1 MIILTLLL
9 TFLIIYHHII
19 YSISLLWLAK
29 HRPQPKE
36 PKHIR
41 ATLPSIAFILPVHNE
56 ADYIEQKLANILM
69 LDYPA
74 DKLSL
79 YIFNDGSDDAT
90 LANIAYWET
99 KFKEHGIGLYLN
111 HEEHNCGKVIR
122 LNSLIHQAQQSDFL
136 AFTDAS
142 ALLSIDA
149 LQQAVLQ
156 FQSPSIGALTGN
168 YLLQNGGSGEQQ
180 YWQWQN
186 RLRFAESE
194 LGSVMGGNGAFYIV
208 RSHLVETLP
217 EDTINDDFILPM
229 NVLKH
234 GYKIVFSADINTVE
248 IAPTSQSQDYRRRQR
263 IGAGNLQQL
272 IRCRFILRQ
281 KNYGALWLFLSGKG
295 LRTLMPFIL
304 IGYFFLTLILTLTGS
319 ILGLILFMGQ
329 SLGYGL
335 ALLPALGLKNNYLIK
350 LHYFVASYFASLIGM
365 LRYSVGQFKRG
376 WRHIPPIETYQ
387 PQITS
392 GCKRLCDIV
401 LSLLGLGLTLPFWP
415 LIALAIKLN
424 SKGPIFYRQLRVGK
438 IEQDTVDLFEIIKF
452 RTMYHSEKNQAD
464 LSWAKKEDPRV
475 TSIGRFLRDTRIDEI
490 PQFINVLRGDMSFIG
505 PRPERPE
512 LCGSLQNALPFYLE
526 RTAGL
531 KPGLTG
537 LAQVNHGYDNTI
549 EDVKEKIGWDH
560 AYAATLGSPWQWLK
574 MDCYIL
580 IKTIKIMLTRKGQ

>member
-1 MIILTLLL
+1 MITLTLLL
-9 TFLIIYHHII
+9 TFLIIYHHVI
-19 YSISLLWLAK
+19 YSVGLLWFAK
-29 HRPQPKE
+29 HLPHPTESTQTHLTQP
-36 PKHIR
+36 
-41 ATLPSIAFILPVHNE
+41 TIAFVLPIHNE

-90 LANIAYWET
+90 LTQITHWQT
-99 KFKEHGIGLYLN
+99 KFKEQGIALHLE
-111 HEEHNCGKVIR
+111 HEEHNSGKVVR
-122 LNSLIHQAQQSDFL
+122 LNSLIHLAQQSDFI

-142 ALLSIDA
+142 ALLSIDG
-149 LQQAVLQ
+149 LQQAVMQ

-168 YLLQNGGSGEQQ
+168 YLLQNGGTGEKQ

-186 RLRFAESE
+186 QLRYAESE
-194 LGSVMGGNGAFYIV
+194 LGSVMGGNGAFYMV

-234 GYKIVFSADINTVE
+234 GYKIVFNAHINTVE

-295 LRTLMPFIL
+295 LRTVMPFIL
-304 IGYFFLTLILTLTGS
+304 IAYFFITLMLTLTGS
-319 ILGLILFMGQ
+319 ILGSILFTGQ
-329 SLGYGL
+329 CLGYSL
-335 ALLPALGLKNNYLIK
+335 ALLPSLGFKNKYLIK
-350 LHYFVASYFASLIGM
+350 LHYFVVSYFASLIGM

-376 WRHIPPIETYQ
+376 WRHIPPIDSYQ

-415 LIALAIKLN
+415 LIALAIKFN
-424 SKGPIFYRQLRVGK
+424 SKGPVFYRQLRVGK
-438 IEQDTVDLFEIIKF
+438 IEQETVDLFEIIKF

-464 LSWAKKEDPRV
+464 LSWAKKADPRV
-475 TSIGRFLRDTRIDEI
+475 TSVGRFLRDTRIDEI
-490 PQFINVLRGDMSFIG
+490 PQFINVLRGDMSLIG

-560 AYAATLGSPWQWLK
+560 AYAVTLGSPWQWLK
-574 MDCYIL
+574 MDIYIL

>member
-1 MIILTLLL
+1 MITLTLLL

-29 HRPQPKE
+29 DRPQPKDPE
-36 PKHIR
+36 HTR

-99 KFKEHGIGLYLN
+99 KFKEQGIGLYLN

-168 YLLQNGGSGEQQ
+168 YLLQNGGSGEKQ

-263 IGAGNLQQL
+263 
-272 IRCRFILRQ
+272 
-281 KNYGALWLFLSGKG
+281 YGALWLFLSGKG
-295 LRTLMPFIL
+295 LRTVMPFIL
-304 IGYFFLTLILTLTGS
+304 IAYFFITL
-319 ILGLILFMGQ
+319 M
-329 SLGYGL
+329 
-335 ALLPALGLKNNYLIK
+335 LKNKYLIK

-376 WRHIPPIETYQ
+376 WRHIPPIDTYQ

-560 AYAATLGSPWQWLK
+560 AYAVTLGSPWQWLK

>member
-1 MIILTLLL
+1 MITLTLLL
-9 TFLIIYHHII
+9 TFLIIYHHVI
-19 YSISLLWLAK
+19 YSVGLLWFAK
-29 HRPQPKE
+29 HLPHPTESTQTHLTQP
-36 PKHIR
+36 
-41 ATLPSIAFILPVHNE
+41 TIAFVLPIHNE

-90 LANIAYWET
+90 LTQITHWQT
-99 KFKEHGIGLYLN
+99 KFKEQGIALHLE
-111 HEEHNCGKVIR
+111 HEEHNSGKVVR
-122 LNSLIHQAQQSDFL
+122 LNSLIHLAQQSDFI

-142 ALLSIDA
+142 ALLSIDG
-149 LQQAVLQ
+149 LQQAVMQ

-168 YLLQNGGSGEQQ
+168 YLLQNGGTGEKQ

-186 RLRFAESE
+186 QLRYAESE
-194 LGSVMGGNGAFYIV
+194 LGSVMGGNGAFYMV
-208 RSHLVETLP
+208 RSHLVEILP

-234 GYKIVFSADINTVE
+234 GYKIVFNAHINTVE

-295 LRTLMPFIL
+295 LRTVMPFIL
-304 IGYFFLTLILTLTGS
+304 IAYFFINLMLTLTGS
-319 ILGLILFMGQ
+319 ILGSILFTGQ
-329 SLGYGL
+329 CLGYSL
-335 ALLPALGLKNNYLIK
+335 ALLPSLGFKNKYLIK

-376 WRHIPPIETYQ
+376 WRHIPPIDSYQ

-415 LIALAIKLN
+415 FIALAIKLN
-424 SKGPIFYRQLRVGK
+424 SKGPVFYRQLRVGK
-438 IEQDTVDLFEIIKF
+438 IEQETVDLFEIIKF
-452 RTMYHSEKNQAD
+452 RTMYYSEKNQAD
-464 LSWAKKEDPRV
+464 LSWAKKADPRV
-475 TSIGRFLRDTRIDEI
+475 TSVGRFLRDTRIDEI
-490 PQFINVLRGDMSFIG
+490 PQFINVLRGDMSLIG

-560 AYAATLGSPWQWLK
+560 AYAVTLGSPWQWLK
-574 MDCYIL
+574 MDIYIL